1 MRWPIS
7 CTPLA
12 LAPLKR
18 YRITHNPR
26 LIWRSYYE
34 GSMRALILLALLLMA
49 VPAWA
54 QEIKLATWN
63 IAWLTTKPAGHPDLP
78 QNLTIRTEQDFA
90 RLRAYAERLAADVIA
105 LQEVDGPLA
114 AARVFDATAYDF
126 HFPAESDV
134 QRTGFA
140 WRKGLQVTR
149 NPDLMALDLRPT
161 ARRSLRR
168 GADITLHGAN
178 GARLRLLSIHL
189 DGGCSQ
195 GSIRQPNSSDCQ
207 SLGQQAQILAEWI
220 TERRRENMPF
230 VILGDFNR
238 RFSRDDDMLSM
249 LNAASPMRRATE
261 GLSNPCWS
269 RDGQGRAFI
278 DHILLGLRAA
288 DWLVKDS
295 FRVFSYGERDPA
307 LRDVIS
313 DHCPIS
319 VRLQLP

>member
-1 MRWPIS
+1 
-7 CTPLA
+7 
-12 LAPLKR
+12 
-18 YRITHNPR
+18 
-26 LIWRSYYE
+26 
-34 GSMRALILLALLLMA
+34 MRALILLALMSLAL
-49 VPAWA
+49 PAWA
-54 QEIKLATWN
+54 QDIKLATWN

-78 QNLTIRTEQDFA
+78 RDLTIRTEQDFF

-114 AARVFDATAYDF
+114 AARVFDSTAYDF

-134 QRTGFA
+134 QRSGFA
-140 WRKGLQVTR
+140 WRKGLNVTR

-168 GADITLHGAN
+168 GADITLHGEN

-195 GSIRQPNSSDCQ
+195 GSVRQPNNSDCQ
-207 SLGQQAQILAEWI
+207 SLGQQVHILAGWI
-220 TERRRENMPF
+220 AERRRENIPF

-238 RFSRDDDMLSM
+238 RFSRDDDVLSI
-249 LNAASPMRRATE
+249 LNAASSMRRATE
-261 GLSNPCWS
+261 GFSNPCWS

-288 DWLVKDS
+288 DWLIKDS
-295 FRVFSYGERDPA
+295 FRVFSYTERDPA

-319 VRLQLP
+319 VRLRLP

>member
-1 MRWPIS
+1 
-7 CTPLA
+7 
-12 LAPLKR
+12 
-18 YRITHNPR
+18 
-26 LIWRSYYE
+26 
-34 GSMRALILLALLLMA
+34 MRALILLALMFLAL
-49 VPAWA
+49 PAWA

-78 QNLTIRTEQDFA
+78 RDLTTRTEPDFV
-90 RLRAYAERLAADVIA
+90 RLRAYAERLAVDVIA

-114 AARVFDATAYDF
+114 AAWVFDSTAYDF

-134 QRTGFA
+134 QRAGFA
-140 WRKGLQVTR
+140 WRKGLNVTR

-168 GADITLHGAN
+168 GADITLHGEN

-195 GSIRQPNSSDCQ
+195 GSVRQPNNSDCQ
-207 SLGQQAQILAEWI
+207 SLGQQAHILADWI
-220 TERRRENMPF
+220 ADRRRENIPF

-238 RFSRDDDMLSM
+238 RFSRDDDVLSI

-261 GLSNPCWS
+261 GFSNPCWS

-278 DHILLGLRAA
+278 DHILLGLRAS
-288 DWLVKDS
+288 DWLIKDS
-295 FRVFSYGERDPA
+295 FRVLSYTERDPA

-319 VRLQLP
+319 VRLRLP

>member
-1 MRWPIS
+1 
-7 CTPLA
+7 
-12 LAPLKR
+12 
-18 YRITHNPR
+18 
-26 LIWRSYYE
+26 
-34 GSMRALILLALLLMA
+34 MRALILLAMLLLA
-49 VPAWA
+49 LPAWA
-54 QEIKLATWN
+54 QELKIAAWN
-63 IAWLTTKPAGHPDLP
+63 IAWLTSKPAGHPDLP
-78 QNLTIRTEQDFA
+78 RDLTTRTEQDFA
-90 RLRAYAERLAADVIA
+90 RLRAYAERLDADVIA

-134 QRTGFA
+134 QRSGFA

-189 DGGCSQ
+189 DGGCAQ
-195 GSIRQPNSSDCQ
+195 GSVRQPNNSDCQ
-207 SLGQQAQILAEWI
+207 NLGQQAQILADWI
-220 TERRRENMPF
+220 AER
-230 VILGDFNR
+230 FNR
-238 RFSRDDDMLSM
+238 RFTRDDEMLSM

-261 GLSNPCWS
+261 GFSNPCWA
-269 RDGQGRAFI
+269 RDGHGRAFV

-295 FRVFSYGERDPA
+295 FRVLSYTERDPA

-319 VRLQLP
+319 VRLRLP

>member
-1 MRWPIS
+1 
-7 CTPLA
+7 
-12 LAPLKR
+12 
-18 YRITHNPR
+18 
-26 LIWRSYYE
+26 
-34 GSMRALILLALLLMA
+34 MRALLLFFLVILA
-49 VPAWA
+49 VPATA
-54 QEIKLATWN
+54 QEIKLASWN
-63 IAWLTTKPAGHPDLP
+63 IAWLTTKPSGHPDLP
-78 QNLTIRTEQDFA
+78 RDLTTRTEQDFA
-90 RLRAYAERLAADVIA
+90 RLRAYAERLAPDVVA

-114 AARVFDATAYDF
+114 AARVCDATAYDF
-126 HFPAESDV
+126 HFPAENDV
-134 QRTGFA
+134 QRSGFA

-189 DGGCSQ
+189 DGGCAQ

-207 SLGQQAQILAEWI
+207 NLGQQAQILAEWI
-220 TERRRENMPF
+220 TERRRENTPF

-238 RFSRDDDMLSM
+238 RFSREDDMLPL

-261 GLSNPCWS
+261 GFSNPYWS
-269 RDGQGRAFI
+269 RAGQGRSFI

-295 FRVFSYGERDPA
+295 FRVFSYNERDPA
-307 LRDVIS
+307 MRDVIS

-319 VRLQLP
+319 VRLHLP

>member
-1 MRWPIS
+1 
-7 CTPLA
+7 
-12 LAPLKR
+12 
-18 YRITHNPR
+18 
-26 LIWRSYYE
+26 
-34 GSMRALILLALLLMA
+34 MRALILFCLFILGF
-49 VPAWA
+49 PATA
-54 QEIKLATWN
+54 QEIKLASWN
-63 IAWLTTKPAGHPDLP
+63 IAWLTTKPSGHPDLP
-78 QNLTIRTEQDFA
+78 RDLTTRTEQDFA
-90 RLRAYAERLAADVIA
+90 RLRAYAERLAPDLVA

-126 HFPAESDV
+126 HFPAENDV
-134 QRTGFA
+134 QRSGFA

-189 DGGCSQ
+189 DGGCAQ

-207 SLGQQAQILAEWI
+207 NLGQQAQILAEWI
-220 TERRRENMPF
+220 TERRRENTPF

-238 RFSRDDDMLSM
+238 RFSREDDMLPL

-261 GLSNPCWS
+261 GFSNPCWS

-295 FRVFSYGERDPA
+295 FRVFSYNERDPA
-307 LRDVIS
+307 MRDVIS

-319 VRLQLP
+319 VRLHLP

>member
-12 LAPLKR
+12 HDLLKR

-26 LIWRSYYE
+26 LIWRSFYE

>member
-34 GSMRALILLALLLMA
+34 ATMRALILLALLLMA

>member
-1 MRWPIS
+1 
-7 CTPLA
+7 
-12 LAPLKR
+12 
-18 YRITHNPR
+18 
-26 LIWRSYYE
+26 
-34 GSMRALILLALLLMA
+34 MRALIFLALMFLAL
-49 VPAWA
+49 PAWA

-78 QNLTIRTEQDFA
+78 RDLTTRAEPDFV

-114 AARVFDATAYDF
+114 AARVFDSTAYDF

-134 QRTGFA
+134 QRSGFA
-140 WRKGLQVTR
+140 WRKGLNVTR

-168 GADITLHGAN
+168 GADITLHGEN

-195 GSIRQPNSSDCQ
+195 GSVRQPNNSDCQ
-207 SLGQQAQILAEWI
+207 SLGQQAHILADWI
-220 TERRRENMPF
+220 ADRRRENIPF

-238 RFSRDDDMLSM
+238 RFSRDDDMLSI
-249 LNAASPMRRATE
+249 LNAASSMRRATE
-261 GLSNPCWS
+261 GFSNPCWS

-278 DHILLGLRAA
+278 DHILLGLRAS
-288 DWLVKDS
+288 DWLIKDS
-295 FRVFSYGERDPA
+295 FRVLSYTERDPA

-319 VRLQLP
+319 VRLHLP

>member
-1 MRWPIS
+1 
-7 CTPLA
+7 
-12 LAPLKR
+12 
-18 YRITHNPR
+18 
-26 LIWRSYYE
+26 
-34 GSMRALILLALLLMA
+34 MRALILLALMFLAL
-49 VPAWA
+49 PAWA

-78 QNLTIRTEQDFA
+78 RDLTTRTEQDFA

-114 AARVFDATAYDF
+114 AARVFDSTAYDF

-134 QRTGFA
+134 QRAGFA
-140 WRKGLQVTR
+140 WRKGLNVMR

-168 GADITLHGAN
+168 GADITLHGEN

-195 GSIRQPNSSDCQ
+195 GSVRQPNNSDCQ
-207 SLGQQAQILAEWI
+207 SLGQQAHILADWI
-220 TERRRENMPF
+220 ADRRRENIPF

-238 RFSRDDDMLSM
+238 RFSRDDDVLSI

-261 GLSNPCWS
+261 GFSNPCWS

-288 DWLVKDS
+288 D
-295 FRVFSYGERDPA
+295 
-307 LRDVIS
+307 
-313 DHCPIS
+313 
-319 VRLQLP
+319 

>member
-1 MRWPIS
+1 
-7 CTPLA
+7 
-12 LAPLKR
+12 
-18 YRITHNPR
+18 
-26 LIWRSYYE
+26 
-34 GSMRALILLALLLMA
+34 MRALLLFFLVILA
-49 VPAWA
+49 VPATA
-54 QEIKLATWN
+54 QEIKLASWN
-63 IAWLTTKPAGHPDLP
+63 IAWLTTKPSGHPDLP
-78 QNLTIRTEQDFA
+78 RDLTTRSEQDFA
-90 RLRAYAERLAADVIA
+90 RLRAYAERLAPDVVA

-126 HFPAESDV
+126 HFPAENDV
-134 QRTGFA
+134 QRSGFA

-189 DGGCSQ
+189 DGGCAQ

-207 SLGQQAQILAEWI
+207 NLGQQAQILAEWI
-220 TERRRENMPF
+220 TERRRENTPF

-238 RFSRDDDMLSM
+238 RFSREDDMLPL

-261 GLSNPCWS
+261 GFSNPCWS
-269 RDGQGRAFI
+269 RDGQGRPFI

-295 FRVFSYGERDPA
+295 FRVFSYNERDLA
-307 LRDVIS
+307 MRDVIS

-319 VRLQLP
+319 VRLHLP

>member
-1 MRWPIS
+1 
-7 CTPLA
+7 
-12 LAPLKR
+12 
-18 YRITHNPR
+18 
-26 LIWRSYYE
+26 
-34 GSMRALILLALLLMA
+34 MRALILLALMFLAL
-49 VPAWA
+49 PAWA

-78 QNLTIRTEQDFA
+78 RDLTTRTEPDFV

-114 AARVFDATAYDF
+114 AAWVFDSTAYDF

-134 QRTGFA
+134 QRAGFA
-140 WRKGLQVTR
+140 WRKGLNVTR

-168 GADITLHGAN
+168 GADITLHGEN

-195 GSIRQPNSSDCQ
+195 GSVRQPNNSDCQ
-207 SLGQQAQILAEWI
+207 SLGQQAHILADWI
-220 TERRRENMPF
+220 ADRRRENIPF

-238 RFSRDDDMLSM
+238 RFSRDDDVLSI

-261 GLSNPCWS
+261 GFSNPCWS

-278 DHILLGLRAA
+278 DHILLGLRAS
-288 DWLVKDS
+288 DWL
-295 FRVFSYGERDPA
+295 
-307 LRDVIS
+307 I
-313 DHCPIS
+313 
-319 VRLQLP
+319 

>member
-1 MRWPIS
+1 
-7 CTPLA
+7 
-12 LAPLKR
+12 
-18 YRITHNPR
+18 
-26 LIWRSYYE
+26 
-34 GSMRALILLALLLMA
+34 MRALLLFFLVILAF
-49 VPAWA
+49 PATA
-54 QEIKLATWN
+54 QEIKLASWN

-78 QNLTIRTEQDFA
+78 RDLTTRTEQDFA
-90 RLRAYAERLAADVIA
+90 RLRAYAERLAPDVIA

-134 QRTGFA
+134 QRAGFA
-140 WRKGLQVTR
+140 WRKGLHVTR

-195 GSIRQPNSSDCQ
+195 GSVRQPNNSDCQ
-207 SLGQQAQILAEWI
+207 SLGKQAEILAEWI
-220 TERRRENMPF
+220 AERRRENVPF
-230 VILGDFNR
+230 AILGDFNR
-238 RFSRDDDMLSM
+238 RFSRDDEMLAM
-249 LNAASPMRRATE
+249 LNAVSFMRRATE
-261 GLSNPCWS
+261 GFSNPCWS

-295 FRVFSYGERDPA
+295 FRVFSYNERDPA

-319 VRLQLP
+319 VRLRLP

>member
-1 MRWPIS
+1 
-7 CTPLA
+7 
-12 LAPLKR
+12 
-18 YRITHNPR
+18 
-26 LIWRSYYE
+26 
-34 GSMRALILLALLLMA
+34 MRALILLALLLMA

-134 QRTGFA
+134 QRAGFA

-178 GARLRLLSIHL
+178 GTRLRLLSIHL

-207 SLGQQAQILAEWI
+207 GLGQQAQILAEWI

-295 FRVFSYGERDPA
+295 FRVFSYGERVPA

>member
-1 MRWPIS
+1 
-7 CTPLA
+7 
-12 LAPLKR
+12 
-18 YRITHNPR
+18 
-26 LIWRSYYE
+26 
-34 GSMRALILLALLLMA
+34 MRALLLFFLVILA
-49 VPAWA
+49 VPATA
-54 QEIKLATWN
+54 QEIKLASWN
-63 IAWLTTKPAGHPDLP
+63 IAWLTTKPSGHPDLP
-78 QNLTIRTEQDFA
+78 RDLTTRSEQDFA
-90 RLRAYAERLAADVIA
+90 RLRAYAERLAPDVVA

-126 HFPAESDV
+126 HFPAENDV
-134 QRTGFA
+134 QRSGFA

-189 DGGCSQ
+189 DGGCAQ

-207 SLGQQAQILAEWI
+207 NLGQQAQILAEWI
-220 TERRRENMPF
+220 TERRRENTPF

-238 RFSRDDDMLSM
+238 RFSREDDMLPL

-261 GLSNPCWS
+261 GFSNPCWS
-269 RDGQGRAFI
+269 RDGQGRPFI

-295 FRVFSYGERDPA
+295 FRVFSYNERDPA
-307 LRDVIS
+307 MRNVIS

-319 VRLQLP
+319 VRLHLP

>member
-1 MRWPIS
+1 
-7 CTPLA
+7 
-12 LAPLKR
+12 
-18 YRITHNPR
+18 
-26 LIWRSYYE
+26 
-34 GSMRALILLALLLMA
+34 MRALILLALMFLAL
-49 VPAWA
+49 PAWA

-78 QNLTIRTEQDFA
+78 RDLTTRTEPDFV

-114 AARVFDATAYDF
+114 AAWVFDSTAYDF

-134 QRTGFA
+134 QRAGFA
-140 WRKGLQVTR
+140 WRKGLNVTR

-168 GADITLHGAN
+168 GADITLHGEN

-195 GSIRQPNSSDCQ
+195 GSVRQPNNSDCQ
-207 SLGQQAQILAEWI
+207 SLGQQAHILADWI
-220 TERRRENMPF
+220 ADRRRENIPF

-238 RFSRDDDMLSM
+238 RFSRDDDMLSI
-249 LNAASPMRRATE
+249 LNTASSMRRATE
-261 GLSNPCWS
+261 GFSNPCWS

-278 DHILLGLRAA
+278 DHILLGLRAS
-288 DWLVKDS
+288 DWLIKDS
-295 FRVFSYGERDPA
+295 FRVLSYTERDPA

-319 VRLQLP
+319 VRLRLP

>member
-1 MRWPIS
+1 
-7 CTPLA
+7 
-12 LAPLKR
+12 
-18 YRITHNPR
+18 
-26 LIWRSYYE
+26 
-34 GSMRALILLALLLMA
+34 MRAFILLALIAFAL
-49 VPAWA
+49 PAWA

-78 QNLTIRTEQDFA
+78 RDLTPRAEQDFA
-90 RLRAYAERLAADVIA
+90 RLRAYAERLAADVVA

-134 QRTGFA
+134 QRSGFA
-140 WRKGLQVTR
+140 WRKGLQVAR

-168 GADITLHGAN
+168 GADITLHGEN

-189 DGGCSQ
+189 DGGCAQ
-195 GSIRQPNSSDCQ
+195 GSVRQPNNSDCQ

-238 RFSRDDDMLSM
+238 RFSREDDMLSV
-249 LNAASPMRRATE
+249 LNAASPMRRPTE
-261 GLSNPCWS
+261 GLSNPCWG
-269 RDGQGRAFI
+269 RDGQGRPFI
-278 DHILLGLRAA
+278 DHILLGMRAA
-288 DWLVKDS
+288 DWFVRDS
-295 FRVFSYGERDPA
+295 FRVFSYTERDPA

-319 VRLQLP
+319 VRLRLP

>member
-1 MRWPIS
+1 
-7 CTPLA
+7 
-12 LAPLKR
+12 
-18 YRITHNPR
+18 
-26 LIWRSYYE
+26 
-34 GSMRALILLALLLMA
+34 MRAFILLALIAFAL
-49 VPAWA
+49 PAWA

-63 IAWLTTKPAGHPDLP
+63 IAWLTTRPAGHPDLP
-78 QNLTIRTEQDFA
+78 RDLTPRAEQDFA
-90 RLRAYAERLAADVIA
+90 RLRAYAERLAADVVA

-134 QRTGFA
+134 QRSGFA

-168 GADITLHGAN
+168 GADITLHGEN

-189 DGGCSQ
+189 DGGCAQ
-195 GSIRQPNSSDCQ
+195 GSVRQPNNSDCQ

-238 RFSRDDDMLSM
+238 RFSREDDMLSM
-249 LNAASPMRRATE
+249 LNAASPMRRPTE

-269 RDGQGRAFI
+269 RDGQGRPFI
-278 DHILLGLRAA
+278 DHILLGMRAA
-288 DWLVKDS
+288 DWFVRDS
-295 FRVFSYGERDPA
+295 FRVFSYTERDPA

-319 VRLQLP
+319 VRLRLP

>member
-18 YRITHNPR
+18 YRVTHNPR

>member
-1 MRWPIS
+1 
-7 CTPLA
+7 
-12 LAPLKR
+12 
-18 YRITHNPR
+18 
-26 LIWRSYYE
+26 
-34 GSMRALILLALLLMA
+34 MRALILLALMFLAL
-49 VPAWA
+49 PAWA
-54 QEIKLATWN
+54 QEIRLATWN

-78 QNLTIRTEQDFA
+78 RDLTARTEQDFV

-126 HFPAESDV
+126 YFPAESDV
-134 QRTGFA
+134 QRAGFA

-195 GSIRQPNSSDCQ
+195 GSVRQPNNSDCQ
-207 SLGQQAQILAEWI
+207 SLGQQAHILAEWI

-238 RFSRDDDMLSM
+238 RFSRDDEMLAI

-261 GLSNPCWS
+261 GFSNPCWA
-269 RDGQGRAFI
+269 RDGQGRAFV

-295 FRVFSYGERDPA
+295 FRVLSYTERDPA

>member
-1 MRWPIS
+1 
-7 CTPLA
+7 
-12 LAPLKR
+12 
-18 YRITHNPR
+18 
-26 LIWRSYYE
+26 
-34 GSMRALILLALLLMA
+34 MRALILLALMFLAL
-49 VPAWA
+49 PAWA
-54 QEIKLATWN
+54 QDFKIATWN

-78 QNLTIRTEQDFA
+78 RDLTIRTEPDFV

-114 AARVFDATAYDF
+114 AARVFDSTAYDF

-134 QRTGFA
+134 QRAGFA
-140 WRKGLQVTR
+140 WRKGLNVTR

-168 GADITLHGAN
+168 GVDITLHGEN

-195 GSIRQPNSSDCQ
+195 GSVRQPNNSDCQ
-207 SLGQQAQILAEWI
+207 SLGQQAHILADWI
-220 TERRRENMPF
+220 ADRRRENIPF

-238 RFSRDDDMLSM
+238 RFSRDDDMLSI
-249 LNAASPMRRATE
+249 LNTASSMRRATE
-261 GLSNPCWS
+261 GFSNPCWS

-288 DWLVKDS
+288 DWLIKDS
-295 FRVFSYGERDPA
+295 FRVFSYTERDPA

-319 VRLQLP
+319 IRLRLP

>member
-1 MRWPIS
+1 MF
-7 CTPLA
+7 LA
-12 LAPLKR
+12 L
-18 YRITHNPR
+18 
-26 LIWRSYYE
+26 
-34 GSMRALILLALLLMA
+34 
-49 VPAWA
+49 PAWA
-54 QEIKLATWN
+54 QDIKLATWN

-78 QNLTIRTEQDFA
+78 RDLTIRTEQDFF

-114 AARVFDATAYDF
+114 AARVFDSTAYDF

-134 QRTGFA
+134 QRSGFA
-140 WRKGLQVTR
+140 WRKGLNVTR

-168 GADITLHGAN
+168 GADITLHGEN

-195 GSIRQPNSSDCQ
+195 GSVRQPNNSDCQ
-207 SLGQQAQILAEWI
+207 SLGQQVHILAGWI
-220 TERRRENMPF
+220 AERRRENIPF

-238 RFSRDDDMLSM
+238 RFSRDDDVLSI
-249 LNAASPMRRATE
+249 LNAASSMRRATE
-261 GLSNPCWS
+261 GFSNPCWS

-288 DWLVKDS
+288 DWLIKDS
-295 FRVFSYGERDPA
+295 FRVFSYTERDPA

-319 VRLQLP
+319 VRLRLP

>member
-1 MRWPIS
+1 
-7 CTPLA
+7 
-12 LAPLKR
+12 
-18 YRITHNPR
+18 
-26 LIWRSYYE
+26 
-34 GSMRALILLALLLMA
+34 MRALILLALMFLAL
-49 VPAWA
+49 PAWA

-78 QNLTIRTEQDFA
+78 RDLTTRTEPDFV

-114 AARVFDATAYDF
+114 AAWVFDSTAYDF

-134 QRTGFA
+134 QRAGFA
-140 WRKGLQVTR
+140 WRKGLNVTR

-168 GADITLHGAN
+168 GADITLHGEN

-195 GSIRQPNSSDCQ
+195 GSVRQPNNSDCQ
-207 SLGQQAQILAEWI
+207 SLGQQAHILADWI
-220 TERRRENMPF
+220 ADRRRENIPF

-238 RFSRDDDMLSM
+238 RFSRDDDVLSI
-249 LNAASPMRRATE
+249 LNAASSMRRATE
-261 GLSNPCWS
+261 GFSNPCWS

-278 DHILLGLRAA
+278 DHILLGLRAS
-288 DWLVKDS
+288 DWLIKDS
-295 FRVFSYGERDPA
+295 FRVLSYTERDPA

-319 VRLQLP
+319 VRLRLP